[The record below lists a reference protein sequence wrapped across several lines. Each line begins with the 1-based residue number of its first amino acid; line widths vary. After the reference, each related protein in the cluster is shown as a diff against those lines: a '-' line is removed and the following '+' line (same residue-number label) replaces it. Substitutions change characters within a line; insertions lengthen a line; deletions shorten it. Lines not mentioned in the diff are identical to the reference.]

1 MSEDFSIQQ
10 GVQPQSSATP
20 YTLTGAV
27 IGGGAGALGAH
38 YFTKPKYG
46 DIQDIVKET
55 TDKDKW
61 EKKVSDAP
69 EEDKKFL
76 ESVKEYADKQ
86 ESAGTEYD
94 TKFEEYKKNNQ
105 VEAGKKETD
114 AYKQLVDAQNNAE
127 KALNDKKAALA
138 AEEIET
144 TVTEAKN
151 TLPENQKVYLEK
163 QLAKRQRVLNEINEG
178 ITELKKSAEE
188 LFKPLKDNMQPIIDS
203 VYKANTAVEA
213 IKEKEREL
221 TQALNVEKDAAK
233 RAAIESD
240 LAATHDAL
248 KAARKNLDTLWDTL
262 IKGDKK
268 KGEPAPFREMA
279 KAIVDEG
286 LKGKKLEDAIDKK
299 AEQIQTFVESSVEER
314 FLNERKN
321 ADVVKG
327 IVEKRENAF
336 NKILRVAKR
345 DLSGKEPEQVAQR
358 VQLHIEKVETPNLER
373 MKTIQKAYIEA
384 LDAAK
389 KSGNST
395 TVVQHFEGR
404 IGKGFF
410 SAPFEGTSST
420 VTTNGVQNAI
430 DIAKTGLNDKEKQ
443 ILDDIVAGK
452 DEAQIKQAFE
462 DAIKRRTENIST
474 LKNAV
479 ADVQNAATQI
489 KELGG
494 EGAYIRNGVLYKEDG
509 EKVKFKPKTYK
520 IASDIEVPVTKELRN
535 LQEQAAAKEAEI
547 AEINRK
553 LAPTQTTVTGPKVKK
568 YTPEQINEL
577 VKDNEQKIFD
587 EAKAAREKAYA
598 ALEDIPKK
606 SEEDLRKAFH
616 ESLGAEIT
624 DRDSY
629 IKRESEKALESIKKD
644 YAEQLKRKFGF
655 AEHANLKIAAVA
667 AAGAAVLGGLAYL
680 MAPKDRS

>member
-163 QLAKRQRVLNEINEG
+163 QLAKRQRALNQINEA
-178 ITELKKSAEE
+178 IAELKKSSEE
-188 LFKPLKDNMQPIIDS
+188 LFKPLKEDLKPMIDM
-203 VYKANTAVEA
+203 VYNANNAVEA
-213 IKEKEREL
+213 AKDREREL
-221 TQALNVEKDAAK
+221 TQALNAEKDAAK
-233 RAAIESD
+233 RAAIETE
-240 LAATHDAL
+240 LAKVQDVL
-248 KAARKNLDTLWDTL
+248 KQARKNLDNIWNQL
-262 IKGDKK
+262 IKGDKAAGK
-268 KGEPAPFREMA
+268 PAAFSEMA
-279 KAIVDEG
+279 SAIVDEG
-286 LKGKKLEDAIDKK
+286 LKGKKLQDAIDAK
-299 AEQIQTFVESSVEER
+299 AKQIQTFVESSVQER

-327 IVEKRENAF
+327 IIDKQENAF
-336 NKILRVAKR
+336 NKILRVARR
-345 DLSGKEPEQVAQR
+345 DLSDKNPEQVAQR
-358 VQLHIEKVETPNLER
+358 VQLHIDKVETPNLER

-430 DIAKTGLNDKEKQ
+430 DIAKTGLNEKEKQ

-462 DAIKRRTENIST
+462 DVIKQRTENIST

-509 EKVKFKPKTYK
+509 AKVEFKPKTFK
-520 IASDIEVPVTKELRN
+520 VASDIDVPVTSELRN
-535 LQEQAAAKEAEI
+535 MQEQAAAKEAEI
-547 AEINRK
+547 AELKKK
-553 LAPTQTTVTGPKVKK
+553 LTPAQTTVQGPKVKK
-568 YTPEQINEL
+568 YTPEQIVEQ
-577 VKDNEQKIFD
+577 VKEEQRIFD
-587 EAKAAREKAYA
+587 EAKAAREKAYND
-598 ALEDIPKK
+598 LEDIPKK